1 LNTANQPPERFGCV
15 VKAWHAH
22 EAELTGYL
30 VRQLGDASLAQ
41 DILQDVFLKS
51 MRAGQGFCRLDN
63 PRAWLYQVAKTTIID
78 HARAAKPQVDLPD
91 DLAAP
96 QDERAPVEAL
106 DTCVLHNLPQLAE
119 ADRDILAACDLHG
132 QTVRDY
138 ANSQAL
144 SLPAAKSRLLRAR
157 QRLRQRLLDN
167 CQVRFDANG
176 LVCCHVPCT
185 TTPVQSLAAPAQAL
199 E

>member
-1 LNTANQPPERFGCV
+1 MNTATALTERFDCV

-30 VRQLGDASLAQ
+30 VRQLGDVSLAQ
-41 DILQDVFLKS
+41 DILQEVFLKS
-51 MRAGQGFCRLDN
+51 IRTGQDFCQLDN

-78 HARAAKPQVDLPD
+78 HARATKPQAALPD

-96 QDERAPVEAL
+96 QDERAPVDAL
-106 DTCVLHNLPQLAE
+106 DACVLHQLPQLAE
-119 ADRDILAACDLHG
+119 ADRDILLACDLHG

-138 ANSQAL
+138 ADRQAL

-157 QRLRQRLLDN
+157 QRLRQLLLDN
-167 CQVRFDANG
+167 CQVRFDENG
-176 LVCCHVPCT
+176 QVCCHVPR
-185 TTPVQSLAAPAQAL
+185 TPAG
-199 E
+199 